1 VNEALGIVYLHYWL
15 VENND
20 ESFNNHL
27 NVVKTLFCIVKKMG
41 VTKYIE
47 MLCVFTL
54 DVQNFMFNMMIKS
67 NVKIT

>member
-1 VNEALGIVYLHYWL
+1 MNEALGIVYPHYWL

-41 VTKYIE
+41 VTKHVE
-47 MLCVFTL
+47 MLCASTI
-54 DVQNFMFNMMIKS
+54 DMQNFVFNR
-67 NVKIT
+67 NNAKIT